1 LEREIIM
8 QKIEDYIHTRK
19 LKDKLDEFDFSKR
32 SENMGKIINYVSEY
46 FNDYLTPEEFSEEIL
61 KLQQNL
67 EKSRKRLEEDYPTS
81 HLFIEQFYMKHQKRI
96 DTFIGK
102 VVQNSVETPLC
113 YRLSDYMA
121 IAKEVLYNRLLMKDE
136 SEETLNN
143 VAIAVEEY
151 TKRWNEEPDRSSM
164 KEVDPVIVKWIMDA
178 YHEYGVNLLDFAYG
192 YMSEW
197 EKKYTETI
205 YSRDIKESYLINH
218 YDYQYQDNP
227 FDINQWYEQHQDRPF
242 IEGKKYFLEMLLM
255 YIWLF
260 EILDDPSYWGE
271 YTQLMIKQR
280 NLPLKN
286 EKRRLIP
293 VAISGI
299 SYPEEIENATEYI
312 ETKDGKVKQLKT
324 KKYILAIINE
334 KQTDNFWT
342 NQVKRKDIIQNLKET
357 FKIYGMPELLELR
370 TPMKNA
376 AMGIQELISIYYELL
391 HELKTYKTVKI
402 AIRTQSRKSAKEPLI
417 YSLNDIMKLYNTI
430 KEMKIDLKIMLDIV
444 DTNGRN
450 VLKNNMEDLVN
461 TLHGRQNIIVGFYM
475 NQLEDW
481 GGYHHLYQSTSRRK
495 VYHTIK
501 NYQPFSEFMSALT
514 VILDS
519 TKPKYFIPQR
529 VTSSEKL
536 EALVDQLYRC
546 GCRFE

>member
-1 LEREIIM
+1 M

-19 LKDKLDEFDFSKR
+19 LKDKLDEFDFSRR
-32 SENMGKIINYVSEY
+32 SDNMGKIINYVSEY
-46 FNDYLTPEEFSEEIL
+46 FNDYLTPEDFSEEIL

-102 VVQNSVETPLC
+102 VIQNSVEAPLC

-178 YHEYGVNLLDFAYG
+178 YREYGVNLLDFAYG

-197 EKKYTETI
+197 EKKYTETT

-218 YDYQYQDNP
+218 YDYQYQENP
-227 FDINQWYEQHQDRPF
+227 FDINQWYEQHKDRPF

-260 EILDDPSYWGE
+260 EILDDSSYWGE
-271 YTQLMIKQR
+271 YIQLMIKQR

-286 EKRRLIP
+286 KKRRLIP

-299 SYPEEIENATEYI
+299 SYPEEIENTIEYI
-312 ETKDGKVKQLKT
+312 ETKDGKVKQLQAQ
-324 KKYILAIINE
+324 KYILAIINE

-357 FKIYGMPELLELR
+357 FKLYGMPKLLELR

-391 HELKTYKTVKI
+391 HELKNYKTVNI
-402 AIRTQSRKSAKEPLI
+402 AIRTQSSKSAKEPLI
-417 YSLNDIMKLYNTI
+417 YSMNDIMKLYNTI
-430 KEMKIDLKIMLDIV
+430 KEMKIDLKIMLDMV

-495 VYHTIK
+495 VYHTTK

-546 GCRFE
+546 GCKFE

>member
-1 LEREIIM
+1 
-8 QKIEDYIHTRK
+8 
-19 LKDKLDEFDFSKR
+19 
-32 SENMGKIINYVSEY
+32 
-46 FNDYLTPEEFSEEIL
+46 
-61 KLQQNL
+61 
-67 EKSRKRLEEDYPTS
+67 
-81 HLFIEQFYMKHQKRI
+81 
-96 DTFIGK
+96 
-102 VVQNSVETPLC
+102 
-113 YRLSDYMA
+113 
-121 IAKEVLYNRLLMKDE
+121 
-136 SEETLNN
+136 
-143 VAIAVEEY
+143 
-151 TKRWNEEPDRSSM
+151 M

-178 YHEYGVNLLDFAYG
+178 YREYGVNLLDFAYG

-197 EKKYTETI
+197 EKKYTETT

-218 YDYQYQDNP
+218 YDYQYQENP
-227 FDINQWYEQHQDRPF
+227 FDINQWYEQHKDRPF

-260 EILDDPSYWGE
+260 EILDDSSYWGE
-271 YTQLMIKQR
+271 YIQLMIKQR

-286 EKRRLIP
+286 KKRRLIP

-299 SYPEEIENATEYI
+299 SYPEEIENTIEYI
-312 ETKDGKVKQLKT
+312 ETKDGKVKQLQAQ
-324 KKYILAIINE
+324 KYILAIINE

-357 FKIYGMPELLELR
+357 FKLYGMPKLLELR

-391 HELKTYKTVKI
+391 HELKNYKTVNI
-402 AIRTQSRKSAKEPLI
+402 AIRTQSSKSAKEPLI
-417 YSLNDIMKLYNTI
+417 YSMNDIMKLYNTI
-430 KEMKIDLKIMLDIV
+430 KEMKIDLKIMLDMV

-495 VYHTIK
+495 VYHTTK

-546 GCRFE
+546 GCKFE

>member
-1 LEREIIM
+1 M

-46 FNDYLTPEEFSEEIL
+46 FNDYLTPEDFSEEIL

-81 HLFIEQFYMKHQKRI
+81 HFFIEQFYMKHQKRI

-102 VVQNSVETPLC
+102 VIQNSVEAPLC

-178 YHEYGVNLLDFAYG
+178 YREYGVNLLDFAYG

-197 EKKYTETI
+197 EKKYTETT

-227 FDINQWYEQHQDRPF
+227 FDINQWYEQHKDRPF

-260 EILDDPSYWGE
+260 EILDDSSYWGE

-299 SYPEEIENATEYI
+299 SYPEEIENAIEYI
-312 ETKDGKVKQLKT
+312 ETKDGKVKQLQAQ
-324 KKYILAIINE
+324 KYILAIINE

-357 FKIYGMPELLELR
+357 FKLYGMPKLLELR

-391 HELKTYKTVKI
+391 HELKNYKTVNI
-402 AIRTQSRKSAKEPLI
+402 AIRTQSSKSAKEPLI
-417 YSLNDIMKLYNTI
+417 YSMNDIMKLYNTI
-430 KEMKIDLKIMLDIV
+430 KEMKIDLKIMLDLV

-495 VYHTIK
+495 VYHTTK

-546 GCRFE
+546 GCKFE

>member
-1 LEREIIM
+1 M

-19 LKDKLDEFDFSKR
+19 LKDRLDEFDFSKR

-46 FNDYLTPEEFSEEIL
+46 FNDYLTPEDFSEEIL

-102 VVQNSVETPLC
+102 VVQNSVEAPLC

-151 TKRWNEEPDRSSM
+151 TKRWNEEPNRSSM

-178 YHEYGVNLLDFAYG
+178 YREYGVNLLDFAYG

-197 EKKYTETI
+197 EKKYTETT

-218 YDYQYQDNP
+218 YDYQYQENP
-227 FDINQWYEQHQDRPF
+227 FDINQWYEQHKDRPF

-260 EILDDPSYWGE
+260 EILDDSSYWGE
-271 YTQLMIKQR
+271 YIQLMIKQR

-299 SYPEEIENATEYI
+299 SYPEEIENTIEYI
-312 ETKDGKVKQLKT
+312 ETKDGKVKQLQAQ
-324 KKYILAIINE
+324 KYILAIINE

-357 FKIYGMPELLELR
+357 FKLYGMPKLLELR

-391 HELKTYKTVKI
+391 HELKNYKTVNI
-402 AIRTQSRKSAKEPLI
+402 AIRTQSSKSAKEPLI
-417 YSLNDIMKLYNTI
+417 YSMNDIMKLYNTI
-430 KEMKIDLKIMLDIV
+430 KEMKIDLKIMLDMV

-495 VYHTIK
+495 VYHTTK

-546 GCRFE
+546 GCKFE